1 MVPIRY
7 NFRSLAVRKATTFAT
22 ALGIGLVVFVLAASL
37 MLSNGIKKTLGAS
50 GHDDIAVVLRKGSDN
65 ELGSTIE
72 DAQVGLVTSPVQVK
86 RGDGGKP
93 LYAAEVIVV
102 TAAEKIGSPGVTN
115 LQIRGVTDDVLTF
128 RPTVKIVAGRAPAPG
143 TDEALVGQRVRGRF
157 RGMDLGQTFDI
168 KKNRPVTVV
177 GIFEDAGSSHES
189 EVWVALDTV
198 RSSFG
203 RQGIRSAIRVKL
215 TSAGAFGDFQ
225 RAVEQDKRLG
235 LQAMRETDYYEKLSE
250 GTGLFITVLGTLVSI
265 FFSIGAVIGAAITMY
280 AAVANRSREVGILR
294 ALGFSRLAILFS
306 FVSES
311 VMLAMLGG
319 FLGVGAALAL
329 GGTKFSM
336 MNFASWSEIV
346 FSFEPTPGILLS
358 GLVFAFVMGLV
369 GGFLPAVRA
378 AQVAPVAAMRG

>member
-102 TAAEKIGSPGVTN
+102 AAAEKIGSPGVTN
-115 LQIRGVTDDVLTF
+115 LQIRGVSDDVLTF

-215 TSAGAFGDFQ
+215 TSAAAFGDFQ

-250 GTGLFITVLGTLVSI
+250 GTGLFITVLGTLVSV

-319 FLGVGAALAL
+319 VLGVGAALAL

-369 GGFLPAVRA
+369 GGFLPAIRA

>member
-7 NFRSLAVRKATTFAT
+7 NFRSLAVRKATTLAT

-65 ELGSTIE
+65 ELGSSVE
-72 DAQVGLVTSPVQVK
+72 DAQVGLVTALPQVK
-86 RGDGGKP
+86 RTPDGKA
-93 LYAAEVIVV
+93 LYAAEVVVV
-102 TAAEKIGSPGVTN
+102 TAAEKIGAEGVTN
-115 LQIRGVTDDVLTF
+115 LQVRGVGDDVLSF
-128 RPTVKIVAGRAPAPG
+128 RPSVKIVDGRAPKPG
-143 TDEALVGQRVRGRF
+143 ADEAIVGQRVRGRF

-177 GIFEDAGSSHES
+177 GVFEDGASSYES

-203 RQGIRSAIRVKL
+203 RQGIRSAIRVHL
-215 TSAGAFGDFQ
+215 TSPAAFGDYQ
-225 RAVEQDKRLG
+225 RAVEQDKRIG
-235 LQAMRETDYYEKLSE
+235 LQAMRETDYYEKQSE
-250 GTGLFITVLGTLVSI
+250 GTGLFITVLGTLVSV
-265 FFSIGAVIGAAITMY
+265 FFSFGAIIGAAITMY

-294 ALGFSRLAILFS
+294 ALGFSRGAILFS
-306 FVSES
+306 FVAES
-311 VMLAMLGG
+311 VMLALFGG
-319 FLGVGAALAL
+319 VLGVLGSLAL
-329 GGTKFSM
+329 GGQKFSM

-346 FSFEPTPGILLS
+346 FSFEPTPGILLT
-358 GLVFAFVMGLV
+358 GIVFSFVMGLV

-378 AQVAPVAAMRG
+378 ARVPPVAAMRG